1 MTKSTKVQNAVF
13 LTAVAGGLYWA
24 SKQPGGVK
32 GLWDRFAPKLKKV
45 QDADNPFETAR
56 EEFAPQAGA
65 NNGRIEPASAYNTS
79 L

>member
-1 MTKSTKVQNAVF
+1 MSKGTKVQNALF
-13 LTAVAGGLYWA
+13 LSAVAGGLYWA

-45 QDADNPFETAR
+45 QDAENPFEAAR
-56 EEFAPQAGA
+56 EEFAPSSTTS
-65 NNGRIEPASAYNTS
+65 NGRIEPVSAYGTS

>member
-1 MTKSTKVQNAVF
+1 MSKSTKVQNAVF

-32 GLWDRFAPKLKKV
+32 GLWERFSPKLKKV
-45 QDADNPFETAR
+45 QEAENPFEAAR
-56 EEFAPQAGA
+56 EEFAPS
-65 NNGRIEPASAYNTS
+65 NGSASSRIEPASAYGTS